1 MVDALIH
8 SRQFLHR
15 LASPRQRAGR
25 FVGDIELNEHQH
37 ERNLGKEIEPMF
49 ETPLTVVGHIVND
62 LQRRKVGDQEVIK
75 FRVASNS
82 RRRTGDGS
90 WEPGNSL
97 FITVNCWGKLVTG
110 VGAALGKG
118 APVIVVGHVYT
129 SEYEDRDGNRR
140 SSLEMRA
147 TSVGPDL
154 SRVIVRIEKPGYTG
168 PDADPGAAAVAA
180 AGGATDEDPSAND
193 DQVQSGDAADGPSPL
208 PLSA

>member
-1 MVDALIH
+1 
-8 SRQFLHR
+8 
-15 LASPRQRAGR
+15 
-25 FVGDIELNEHQH
+25 
-37 ERNLGKEIEPMF
+37 MF

-62 LQRRKVGDQEVIK
+62 LQRRKVGEQEVIK

-82 RRRTGDGS
+82 RRRTADGG

-118 APVIVVGHVYT
+118 APVVVVGHVYT

-154 SRVIVRIEKPGYTG
+154 SRAIVRIEKPGYTG
-168 PDADPGAAAVAA
+168 PDADQGTAAID
-180 AGGATDEDPSAND
+180 AGSATADEDPAAND
-193 DQVQSGDAADGPSPL
+193 EQAPSGGAEGAPGPL

>member
-1 MVDALIH
+1 
-8 SRQFLHR
+8 
-15 LASPRQRAGR
+15 
-25 FVGDIELNEHQH
+25 
-37 ERNLGKEIEPMF
+37 MF
-49 ETPLTVVGHIVND
+49 ETQLTVVGHIVNNPE
-62 LQRRKVGDQEVIK
+62 RRQVGTQEVIK

-82 RRRTGDGS
+82 RRRTADGN

-97 FITVNCWGKLVTG
+97 FINVNCWGRLVTG

-147 TSVGPDL
+147 TSVGPDV
-154 SRVIVRIEKPGYTG
+154 SRAIVRIERPGYTG
-168 PDADPGAAAVAA
+168 PTTGDATTPPTDATDAAGEDADAHDSV
-180 AGGATDEDPSAND
+180 ESAD
-193 DQVQSGDAADGPSPL
+193 TGPL

>member
-1 MVDALIH
+1 
-8 SRQFLHR
+8 
-15 LASPRQRAGR
+15 
-25 FVGDIELNEHQH
+25 
-37 ERNLGKEIEPMF
+37 MF
-49 ETPLTVVGHIVND
+49 ETPLTVVGHIVNNPE
-62 LQRRKVGDQEVIK
+62 RRQVGTQEVIK

-82 RRRTGDGS
+82 RRRTADGG

-97 FITVNCWGKLVTG
+97 FINVNCWGKLVTG

-154 SRVIVRIEKPGYTG
+154 PRAIVRIEKPGYTG
-168 PDADPGAAAVAA
+168 PDAEPVAAVTDTGVEPARDDDSIESGDVAQDPG
-180 AGGATDEDPSAND
+180 
-193 DQVQSGDAADGPSPL
+193 
-208 PLSA
+208 PLSLSA